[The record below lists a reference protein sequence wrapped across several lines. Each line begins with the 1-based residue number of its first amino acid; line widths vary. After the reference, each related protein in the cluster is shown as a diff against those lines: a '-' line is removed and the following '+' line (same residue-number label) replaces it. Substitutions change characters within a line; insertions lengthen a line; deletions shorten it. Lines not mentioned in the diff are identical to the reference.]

1 MSLKV
6 TLRTDFGL
14 TLLAD
19 DWLYRLVDEF
29 LAGGVGTEDQVLV
42 RVNLECISEP
52 FIACKLCLIQNL
64 LNYGFRALLITT
76 VVEAFNS
83 H

>member
-1 MSLKV
+1 MSLKI
-6 TLRTDFGL
+6 TLRTDLGL

-19 DWLYRLVDEF
+19 DWLYRLVDKL

-42 RVNLECISEP
+42 CVNFECISEP
-52 FIACKLCLIQNL
+52 FISCELCLIQNL
-64 LNYGFRALLITT
+64 LNYCLRAQLITA

>member
-1 MSLKV
+1 MSLKI
-6 TLRTDFGL
+6 TLRTDLGL

-19 DWLYRLVDEF
+19 DWLYRLVDEL

-52 FIACKLCLIQNL
+52 FISCELCLIQNL
-64 LNYGFRALLITT
+64 LNYGLRALRITA
-76 VVEAFNS
+76 VVKAFNS